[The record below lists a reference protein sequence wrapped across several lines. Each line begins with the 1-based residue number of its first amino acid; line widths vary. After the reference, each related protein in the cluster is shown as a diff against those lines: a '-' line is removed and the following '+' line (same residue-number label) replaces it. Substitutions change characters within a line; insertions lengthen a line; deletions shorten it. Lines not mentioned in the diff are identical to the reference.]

1 MTSQDP
7 AARIA
12 SLEAQLARLQAQ
24 LRDLDSGQTTERPTQ
39 RELLLLRAERTA
51 QLGSWAWHVARG
63 QIEWSDEMFRIF
75 GYAPGAFQPT
85 TEQFFQAIEPLDRA
99 RVQEEANRAM
109 ETGKFPPSEF
119 AILRP
124 NGETRR
130 VRLKAAFWADE
141 ASPRSYVV
149 GTVIDLTDSQR
160 SQEVVGRVADELKR
174 AQRVA
179 RMGSFTW
186 TFEPP
191 RLEWS
196 PGIYRLLGL
205 KGDEI
210 PSEELFHRHVHPE
223 DLERLLSKRA
233 QVVERGPTDPVE
245 FRLVSADGTILNV
258 ELESQ
263 ELRDA
268 AGTLLGFRGVIQ
280 DVTRRLAI
288 EQQQRQAQKMEA
300 IGRLAGGVAHDFN
313 NYLMIL
319 MGQAEHILSQ
329 LGSDHALAP
338 AAEAILNAGE
348 RCSVLTS
355 QLLTLSRR
363 RSGTRGSVNL
373 GALLQRLAPVL
384 RTALGETSQVEVV
397 VAEPDAV
404 VLADEGQLE
413 QVVMNLALNARDAMP
428 RGGKLSLSV
437 ERILT
442 ESHGPNVRLS
452 VSDTGEGIAPEHRAR
467 IFDPF
472 FTTKRGGH
480 GTGLGLSTV
489 YGIVQEAGGRIEV
502 ESEVGRGTTFHLDW
516 LPSRAAPRTPS
527 PVPPPPPVSTP
538 LSVLVVEDIDELRE
552 MLKCQLE
559 RAGHRVLVAEH
570 GAAALAL
577 LERQPGGPAH
587 EVDIVLTDVVMPV
600 MGGVELERR
609 LAALYP
615 RIPCILM
622 TAYAEDLFQDRA
634 KGREMLR
641 KPFSIRELLA
651 TLQRASFRTDQTVE
665 L

>member
-1 MTSQDP
+1 LTSHDS

-24 LRDLDSGQTTERPTQ
+24 LRDLDSGQPADRPTQ

-51 QLGSWAWHVARG
+51 QLGSWTWHAESGHV
-63 QIEWSDEMFRIF
+63 EWSDEMFRIF
-75 GYAPGAFQPT
+75 GFEPGAFQPT
-85 TEQFFQAIEPLDRA
+85 SEHFFEAVEPLDRA
-99 RVQEEANRAM
+99 RVQEEARRSL
-109 ETGKFPPSEF
+109 ESGDFPPSEF
-119 AILRP
+119 SILRP
-124 NGETRR
+124 SGEARR
-130 VRLKAAFWADE
+130 VRLQAAFWADE
-141 ASPRSYVV
+141 AGPRSYVV
-149 GTVIDLTDSQR
+149 GTLIDLTDTQR
-160 SQEVVGRVADELKR
+160 SEEVVGRVADELKR

-205 KGDEI
+205 KGDET
-210 PSEELFHRHVHPE
+210 PSEEAFHRHVHPE

-233 QVVERGPTDPVE
+233 QAVERGVTDPVE

-263 ELRDA
+263 ELRDS
-268 AGTLLGFRGVIQ
+268 AGALLGFRGVVQ
-280 DVTRRLAI
+280 DVTRRMAL
-288 EQQQRQAQKMEA
+288 EQEQRQAQKMEA

-319 MGQAEHILSQ
+319 MGQAELILSQ
-329 LGSDHALAP
+329 LGPRHALAP
-338 AAEAILNAGE
+338 AAEAILNVGE
-348 RCSVLTS
+348 RCSALTS

-373 GALLQRLAPVL
+373 GALLRRMAPVL
-384 RTALGETSQVEVV
+384 RTALGETSHVELMV
-397 VAEPDAV
+397 EDPDAL

-428 RGGKLSLSV
+428 RGGTLSLSV

-442 ESHGPNVRLS
+442 ETHGPNVRLT
-452 VSDTGEGIAPEHRAR
+452 VRDTGEGIAPEHRAR
-467 IFDPF
+467 IFEPF

-489 YGIVQEAGGRIEV
+489 YGIVQDAGGRIEV
-502 ESEVGRGTTFHLDW
+502 ESELGKGTTFHLDW
-516 LPSRAAPRTPS
+516 VPSRAAPRTPS
-527 PVPPPPPVSTP
+527 PVPPPPTVTTP

-559 RAGHRVLVAEH
+559 RAGHRVLAAEH
-570 GAAALAL
+570 GAAALAI
-577 LERQPGGPAH
+577 LEEHAGG
-587 EVDIVLTDVVMPV
+587 VDVVLTDAVMPV

-609 LAALYP
+609 LAALHP
-615 RIPCILM
+615 CIPCVLM
-622 TAYAEDLFQDRA
+622 TAYAEDLFQERT

-641 KPFSIRELLA
+641 KPFSIRDLLA
-651 TLQRASFRTDQTVE
+651 MLQRVARRAEWALE